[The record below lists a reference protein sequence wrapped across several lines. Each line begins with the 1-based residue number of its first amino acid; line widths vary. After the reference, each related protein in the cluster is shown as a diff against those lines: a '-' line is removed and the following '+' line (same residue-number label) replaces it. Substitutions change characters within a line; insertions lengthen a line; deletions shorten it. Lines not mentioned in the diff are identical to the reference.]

1 MCAEHSVHLGRDT
14 HLRCL
19 CEIPDQRALHRGT
32 DRPQS
37 QQPLLSGPLV
47 AIAVASPWAHRAVE
61 SDREVLMHRIQGRP
75 HIYQSSQSEMLVT
88 TLDDSARTVGCL
100 NRRRNTM
107 LNTHLKL
114 AAAALLAS
122 VAFIGS
128 AHAQVVGESSR
139 SEEHTSELQSL
150 MRISYAVF

>member
-1 MCAEHSVHLGRDT
+1 MELLWVFFSSRRRQTRCALVTGVQT
-14 HLRCL
+14 C
-19 CEIPDQRALHRGT
+19 A
-32 DRPQS
+32 RP
-37 QQPLLSGPLV
+37 
-47 AIAVASPWAHRAVE
+47 I
-61 SDREVLMHRIQGRP
+61 LMHRIQGRP

-122 VAFIGS
+122 VAFVGS
-128 AHAQVVGESSR
+128 AHAQVEIGRASCRERVC
-139 SEEHTSELQSL
+139 Q
-150 MRISYAVF
+150 YV

>member
-47 AIAVASPWAHRAVE
+47 AIAVASHWAHRAVE
-61 SDREVLMHRIQGRP
+61 SDREVLLHRIQGRP
-75 HIYQSSQSEMLVT
+75 HIYQSSTSEMLVT
-88 TLDDSARTVGCL
+88 RTEERSVGKECVSTCRSRL
-100 NRRRNTM
+100 SPANKTKNR
-107 LNTHLKL
+107 
-114 AAAALLAS
+114 
-122 VAFIGS
+122 
-128 AHAQVVGESSR
+128 Q
-139 SEEHTSELQSL
+139 
-150 MRISYAVF
+150 